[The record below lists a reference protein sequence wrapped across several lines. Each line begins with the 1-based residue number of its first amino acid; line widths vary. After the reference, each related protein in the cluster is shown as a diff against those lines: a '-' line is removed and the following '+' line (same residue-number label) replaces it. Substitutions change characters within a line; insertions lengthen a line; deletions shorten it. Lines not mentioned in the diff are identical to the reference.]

1 MTNDFIGTWRSE
13 ANPRAFLRLENDGT
27 VTGSDGIN
35 RMVSGWDE
43 GFALGSATISA
54 DADGPRTEGPLVS
67 IRPAATTL
75 MAAPNMQTW
84 VTAAQF
90 VSATGDELIVYGHDG
105 EKTGVLVRDTTAS
118 GG

>member
-1 MTNDFIGTWRSE
+1 MTSSFIGTWRSE
-13 ANPRAFLRLENDGT
+13 ANPRAFLRLEEDGS

-35 RMVSGWDE
+35 RIITGWDE
-43 GFALGSATISA
+43 GFGLGSASA
-54 DADGPRTEGPLVS
+54 AHAPEADGPLAS

-90 VSATGDELIVYGHDG
+90 VSASGDELTIYGHNG
-105 EKTGVLVRDTTAS
+105 ETTGVLIRDTAAN
-118 GG
+118 GA